1 MPLLYR
7 LLDSDNENV
16 QGGAL
21 EVLTEIASKRMDAEA
36 KLRLLQQLGLVARAA
51 SWQAGLPG
59 SPEDSVQLKAV
70 RLLATLCTGER
81 CLTLGFNCLAL
92 WRVLVRRLFP

>member
-7 LLDSDNENV
+7 LLDSENENV

-51 SWQAGLPG
+51 SWQVNLPG
-59 SPEDSVQLKAV
+59 SQEDGVQLKAV
-70 RLLATLCTGER
+70 RLLATLCTGETQS
-81 CLTLGFNCLAL
+81 LLPDMA
-92 WRVLVRRLFP
+92 

>member
-7 LLDSDNENV
+7 LLDSENENV

-51 SWQAGLPG
+51 SWQVGLPG
-59 SPEDSVQLKAV
+59 SPEDGVQLKAV
-70 RLLATLCTGER
+70 RLLATLCTGE
-81 CLTLGFNCLAL
+81 TQS
-92 WRVLVRRLFP
+92 